1 MKAWCISNKTL
12 TLETRTRPQPGPN
25 EVQVQVHAIGV
36 NRADLAQTMGV
47 YPAPPGVVADIP
59 GLEYSGV
66 VSAVGHQVMERK
78 VGDAVMGLVPGGAY
92 AEYIC
97 THEHET
103 LNIPTG
109 YSMAEAA
116 TVPEAFLT
124 AYRALFLQAGLQ
136 HGETCLV
143 RPATS
148 GIGLA
153 AIQLC
158 QAFGNPVIGS
168 SRNPDNLATATTLG
182 LSTTVTEGPNMAAEV
197 LAHTQ
202 QKGVAAILDMVGPE
216 WEQLLPALAVEGH
229 LVIIGLLGGLTTSI
243 NLAAL
248 LQKRHHLSAL
258 TMRHQ
263 PLQERLRIAAIF
275 NQRLQPY
282 FTEQRLTA
290 LPHKTFPFSEAL
302 TAHEHM
308 KTSAYSGKRVLQI
321 IG

>member
-1 MKAWCISNKTL
+1 MKAWCISGQSLALQN
-12 TLETRTRPQPGPN
+12 RVRPLPGPT
-25 EVQVQVHAIGV
+25 EIQVQVHAIGV
-36 NRADLAQTMGV
+36 NRADLAQTKGV

-59 GLEYSGV
+59 GLEYSGIITAIGDKV
-66 VSAVGHQVMERK
+66 TQRK
-78 VGDAVMGLVPGGAY
+78 VGEPVMGLLQGGAY

-97 THEHET
+97 THELEA
-103 LNIPTG
+103 LSIPTG

-158 QAFGNPVIGS
+158 RAFGNPVIGS
-168 SRNPDNLATATTLG
+168 SRQPENLATATTLG
-182 LSTTVTEGPNMAAEV
+182 LNATVTEGPSLAQEV
-197 LAHTQ
+197 LEHTHQ
-202 QKGVAAILDMVGPE
+202 QGVAAILDMVGPE
-216 WEQLLPALAVEGH
+216 WEQLLPALAIEGH
-229 LVIIGLLGGLTTSI
+229 LVMIGLLGGLSTSI

-275 NQRLQPY
+275 NDRLQPY
-282 FTEQRLTA
+282 FARQALTA
-290 LPHKTFPFSEAL
+290 LPYTTFPFAEAL
-302 TAHEHM
+302 AAHEHM
-308 KTSAYSGKRVLQI
+308 RTNRYSGKRVLHIQH
-321 IG
+321 